1 MDTRKKRTLLVEK
14 LSRLHASVSSF
25 NKSDEN
31 YDQCLKH
38 LKLFAENSDADSV
51 KVLYKIL
58 YALPN
63 VGKDT
68 KRETYFSFLEHFR
81 SELLD
86 LGFSDSELEK
96 ELSTNEQ
103 EVADLFVD
111 ENIGKNLRLVE
122 YLNSNFFTQSQ
133 KSSLR
138 KSRILIDLIKRCK
151 TSYNP
156 DTDQLN
162 EDDFGISQ
170 EQFEDALKSLEESK
184 RILIFRAAQGLDEEY
199 MDRGLLSFLRSSIVN
214 TEIDENEVNTKVL
227 SDEEK
232 VIEKLVV
239 GDKLFKPTQT
249 KQKFDRPSRSVETS
263 FEGLFWAVALLAFAV
278 ALMLLINNTK

>member
-138 KSRILIDLIKRCK
+138 KSRIVIDLIKRCK

-170 EQFEDALKSLEESK
+170 EQFEDALRSLEESK

-214 TEIDENEVNTKVL
+214 TEIDENEMNTKVL

-232 VIEKLVV
+232 VIEKLVI
-239 GDKLFKPTQT
+239 GDQLFKPTQSQ
-249 KQKFDRPSRSVETS
+249 QKFDRPSRSVETS
-263 FEGLFWAVALLAFAV
+263 FEGLFWAIALLAFAV
-278 ALMLLINNTK
+278 ALMLLINNSK

>member
-96 ELSTNEQ
+96 EMSTNEQ

-278 ALMLLINNTK
+278 ALMLLINNSK

>member
-156 DTDQLN
+156 DTDQLD

-170 EQFEDALKSLEESK
+170 EQFEDALKSLEDSK

-278 ALMLLINNTK
+278 ALMLLINNSK

>member
-38 LKLFAENSDADSV
+38 LKLFAENSDTDSV

-278 ALMLLINNTK
+278 ALMLLINNSK

>member
-14 LSRLHASVSSF
+14 LSRLHSSVSSF

-86 LGFSDSELEK
+86 LGFSDNELEQ
-96 ELSTNEQ
+96 ELSSNEQ

-111 ENIGKNLRLVE
+111 EYIGKNLRLVE

-138 KSRILIDLIKRCK
+138 KSRIVIDLIKRCK

-170 EQFEDALKSLEESK
+170 EQFEDALRSLEESK

-214 TEIDENEVNTKVL
+214 TEIDENEINTKVL

-249 KQKFDRPSRSVETS
+249 QQKFDRPSRSVETS

-278 ALMLLINNTK
+278 ALMLLINNSK

>member
-138 KSRILIDLIKRCK
+138 KSRIVIDLIKRCK

-214 TEIDENEVNTKVL
+214 TEVDENEVNTKVL

-278 ALMLLINNTK
+278 ALMLLINNSK

>member
-86 LGFSDSELEK
+86 LGFSDNELEQ
-96 ELSTNEQ
+96 ELSPNEQ

-138 KSRILIDLIKRCK
+138 KSRIVIDLIKRCK

>member
-63 VGKDT
+63 AGKDT

-86 LGFSDSELEK
+86 LGFSDNELEQ
-96 ELSTNEQ
+96 ELSSNEQ

-138 KSRILIDLIKRCK
+138 KSRIVIDLIKRCK

-170 EQFEDALKSLEESK
+170 EQFEDALRSLEESK

-214 TEIDENEVNTKVL
+214 TEIDENEINTKVL

-239 GDKLFKPTQT
+239 GDKLFKPIQT

-278 ALMLLINNTK
+278 ALMLLINNSK

>member
-86 LGFSDSELEK
+86 LGFSDNELEQ
-96 ELSTNEQ
+96 ELSSNEQ

-138 KSRILIDLIKRCK
+138 KSRIVIDLIKRCK
-151 TSYNP
+151 TSYNQ

-170 EQFEDALKSLEESK
+170 EQFEDALRSLEESK
-184 RILIFRAAQGLDEEY
+184 RILIFRVAQGLDEEH

-214 TEIDENEVNTKVL
+214 TEIDENEINTKVL

-232 VIEKLVV
+232 VIEKLVI
-239 GDKLFKPTQT
+239 GDQLFKPTQSQ
-249 KQKFDRPSRSVETS
+249 QKFDRPSRSVETS
-263 FEGLFWAVALLAFAV
+263 FEGLFWAIALLAFAV
-278 ALMLLINNTK
+278 ALMLLINNSK

>member
-25 NKSDEN
+25 NKSEEN

-63 VGKDT
+63 AGKDT

-86 LGFSDSELEK
+86 LGFSDNELEQ
-96 ELSTNEQ
+96 ELSSNEQ

-138 KSRILIDLIKRCK
+138 KSRIVIDLIKRCK

-239 GDKLFKPTQT
+239 GDKMFKPIQTQ
-249 KQKFDRPSRSVETS
+249 QKFDRPSRSVETS

-278 ALMLLINNTK
+278 ALMLLINNSK

>member
-86 LGFSDSELEK
+86 LGFSDNELEQ
-96 ELSTNEQ
+96 ELSSNEQ

-138 KSRILIDLIKRCK
+138 KSRIVIDLIKRCK

-170 EQFEDALKSLEESK
+170 EQFEDALRSLEESK

-214 TEIDENEVNTKVL
+214 TEIDETEMNTKVL

-232 VIEKLVV
+232 VIEKLVI
-239 GDKLFKPTQT
+239 GDQLFKPTQSQ
-249 KQKFDRPSRSVETS
+249 QKFDRPSRSVETS
-263 FEGLFWAVALLAFAV
+263 FEGLFWAIALLAFAV
-278 ALMLLINNTK
+278 ALMLLINSSK

>member
-86 LGFSDSELEK
+86 LGFSDNELEQ
-96 ELSTNEQ
+96 ELSPNEQ

-138 KSRILIDLIKRCK
+138 KSRIVIDLIKRCK

-214 TEIDENEVNTKVL
+214 TEIDENEINTKVL

-249 KQKFDRPSRSVETS
+249 QQKFDRPSRSVETS

-278 ALMLLINNTK
+278 ALMLLINNSK

>member
-86 LGFSDSELEK
+86 LGFSDNELEQ
-96 ELSTNEQ
+96 ELSSNEQ

-170 EQFEDALKSLEESK
+170 EQFEDALRSLEESK

-214 TEIDENEVNTKVL
+214 TEIDETEMNTKVL

-232 VIEKLVV
+232 VIEKLVI
-239 GDKLFKPTQT
+239 GDQLFKPTQSQ
-249 KQKFDRPSRSVETS
+249 QKFDRPSRSVETS
-263 FEGLFWAVALLAFAV
+263 FEGLFWAIALLAFAV
-278 ALMLLINNTK
+278 ALMLLINSSK

>member
-25 NKSDEN
+25 NKSEEN

-63 VGKDT
+63 AGKDT
-68 KRETYFSFLEHFR
+68 KRDTYFSFLEHFR

-86 LGFSDSELEK
+86 LGFSDNELEQ
-96 ELSTNEQ
+96 ELSSNEQ

-239 GDKLFKPTQT
+239 GDKMFKPIQTQ
-249 KQKFDRPSRSVETS
+249 QKFDRPSRSVETS

-278 ALMLLINNTK
+278 ALMLLINNSK

>member
-63 VGKDT
+63 AGKDT

-81 SELLD
+81 SELID
-86 LGFSDSELEK
+86 LGFSDNELEQ
-96 ELSTNEQ
+96 ELSSNEQ

-138 KSRILIDLIKRCK
+138 KSRIVIDLIKRCK

-156 DTDQLN
+156 DADQLN

-239 GDKLFKPTQT
+239 GDKMFKPIQTQ
-249 KQKFDRPSRSVETS
+249 QKFDRPSRSVETS

-278 ALMLLINNTK
+278 ALMLLINNSK

>member
-25 NKSDEN
+25 NKSEEN

-63 VGKDT
+63 AGKDT

-86 LGFSDSELEK
+86 LGFSDNELEQ
-96 ELSTNEQ
+96 ELSSNEQ

-170 EQFEDALKSLEESK
+170 EQFEDALRSLEESK

-214 TEIDENEVNTKVL
+214 TEIDENEINTKVL

-249 KQKFDRPSRSVETS
+249 QRKFDRPSRSVETS

-278 ALMLLINNTK
+278 ALMLLINNSK

>member
-199 MDRGLLSFLRSSIVN
+199 MNRGLLSFLRSSIVN

-278 ALMLLINNTK
+278 ALMLLINNSK

>member
-86 LGFSDSELEK
+86 LGFSDNELEQ
-96 ELSTNEQ
+96 ELSSNEQ

-138 KSRILIDLIKRCK
+138 KSRIVIDLIKRCK

-170 EQFEDALKSLEESK
+170 EQFEDALRSLEESK

-214 TEIDENEVNTKVL
+214 TEIDENEMNTKVL

-232 VIEKLVV
+232 VIEKLVI
-239 GDKLFKPTQT
+239 GDQLFKPTQSQ
-249 KQKFDRPSRSVETS
+249 QKFDRPSRSVETS
-263 FEGLFWAVALLAFAV
+263 FEGLFWAIALLAFAV
-278 ALMLLINNTK
+278 ALMLLINNSK

>member
-96 ELSTNEQ
+96 EMSTNEQ

-170 EQFEDALKSLEESK
+170 EQFEDALKSLEDSK

-278 ALMLLINNTK
+278 ALMLLINNSK

>member
-25 NKSDEN
+25 NKSEEN

-63 VGKDT
+63 AGKDT

-86 LGFSDSELEK
+86 LGFSDNELEQ
-96 ELSTNEQ
+96 ELSSNEQ

-138 KSRILIDLIKRCK
+138 KSRIVIDLIKRCK

-184 RILIFRAAQGLDEEY
+184 RILIFRSAQGLDEEY

-239 GDKLFKPTQT
+239 GDKMFKPIQTQ
-249 KQKFDRPSRSVETS
+249 QKFDRPSRSVETS

-278 ALMLLINNTK
+278 ALMLLINNSK

>member
-25 NKSDEN
+25 NKSEEN

-63 VGKDT
+63 AGKDT

-86 LGFSDSELEK
+86 LGFSDNELEQ
-96 ELSTNEQ
+96 ELSSNEQ

-249 KQKFDRPSRSVETS
+249 QQKFDRPSRSVETS

-278 ALMLLINNTK
+278 ALMLLINNSK

>member
-14 LSRLHASVSSF
+14 LSRLHSSVSSF

-86 LGFSDSELEK
+86 LGFSDNELEQ
-96 ELSTNEQ
+96 ELSSNEQ

-170 EQFEDALKSLEESK
+170 EQFEDALRSLEESK

-214 TEIDENEVNTKVL
+214 TEVDENEMNTKVL

-232 VIEKLVV
+232 VIEKLVI
-239 GDKLFKPTQT
+239 GDQLFKPTQSQ
-249 KQKFDRPSRSVETS
+249 QKFDRPSRSVETS
-263 FEGLFWAVALLAFAV
+263 FEGLFWAIALLAFAV
-278 ALMLLINNTK
+278 ALMLLINNSK

>member
-86 LGFSDSELEK
+86 LGFSDNELEQ
-96 ELSTNEQ
+96 ELSSNEQ

-138 KSRILIDLIKRCK
+138 KSRIVIDLIKRCK
-151 TSYNP
+151 TSYNQ

-162 EDDFGISQ
+162 EEDFGISQ
-170 EQFEDALKSLEESK
+170 EQFEDALRSLEESK
-184 RILIFRAAQGLDEEY
+184 RILIFRVAQGLDEEY

-214 TEIDENEVNTKVL
+214 TEIDENEINTKVL

-232 VIEKLVV
+232 VIEKLVI
-239 GDKLFKPTQT
+239 GDQLFKPTQSQ
-249 KQKFDRPSRSVETS
+249 QKFDRPSRSVETS
-263 FEGLFWAVALLAFAV
+263 FEGLFWAIALLAFAV
-278 ALMLLINNTK
+278 ALMLLINNSK